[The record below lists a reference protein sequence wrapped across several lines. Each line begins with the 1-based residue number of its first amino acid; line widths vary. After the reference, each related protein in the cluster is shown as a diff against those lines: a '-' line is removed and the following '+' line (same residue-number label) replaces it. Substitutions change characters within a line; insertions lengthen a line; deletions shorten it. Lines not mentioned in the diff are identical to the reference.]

1 MAANVERKGEP
12 MCPACIATVAW
23 IAAGTAST
31 GGISALVVSSF
42 RGKKLPGGKC
52 ELTTINRNPQEGE
65 RHGQQ
70 EGNEAEY

>member
-1 MAANVERKGEP
+1 

-42 RGKKLPGGKC
+42 RGKKLRGKKQDP
-52 ELTTINRNPQEGE
+52 TTNKRNLEKGE

-70 EGNEAEY
+70 EGNEDEY

>member
-1 MAANVERKGEP
+1 
-12 MCPACIATVAW
+12 MCPVCIATVAW

-31 GGISALVVSSF
+31 GGISALAVSGF
-42 RGKKLPGGKC
+42 RGKKVRGQKQDP
-52 ELTTINRNPQEGE
+52 TTDKNNSEKEE